1 MPPLKD
7 YANNY
12 RPFEILFYM
21 MFACRFI
28 SMINLILR

>member
-1 MPPLKD
+1 MPDLSD

-21 MFACRFI
+21 MFACRLI
-28 SMINLILR
+28 SMFNLILR

>member
-1 MPPLKD
+1 MPPLSD

-21 MFACRFI
+21 MLACRLI
-28 SMINLILR
+28 SMTNLILR